1 MTEAREEMM
10 PLNEI
15 GKSRACSE
23 CQMSCVTV
31 TPTDRRTNGQTDR
44 QMLNPLTP

>member
-23 CQMSCVTV
+23 CQMSCVTA
-31 TPTDRRTNGQTDR
+31 TPTKRPTDRPTDRQTDR
-44 QMLNPLTP
+44 